1 MLIRLPIADLKFCLG
16 IAFSATSSNKNRP
29 ILNNVL
35 LSLKR
40 IYSRNDDPK
49 HTAQLIATDG
59 DITVCCDLRHV
70 TVQGEGEECVLL
82 PPVLGSIINEL
93 PQVTDVELSVDAYTN
108 RSEISRRVT
117 VSSGMGRFRL
127 QTADPT
133 EFPPSSVSEELG
145 YDVSVDG
152 TLLQRAIQRVLP
164 AVDPEATRY
173 ALGSIRLELGWG
185 SDELAVIATDG
196 RRLGYNR
203 VKITEHHEVEDAGQF
218 EERWKNVLL
227 PANAA
232 KVLAKIAK
240 DSPTVK
246 LRADSSTLTAAGL
259 GLSIQCRLTSGRF
272 PRWREV
278 IPQSSQVIELPAGA
292 FHKSIKAAAATVDKD
307 SDGAKLVFSNNSE
320 GGNVTISIESEE
332 GNATVDCPLPHN
344 VEAFETMLRAQYIS
358 QALAAMPAD
367 DMVEMHVP
375 ETDGGPVVLRNLAS
389 DFTAVIMPMAA
400 QDEVETDDKKKG
412 KKS

>member
-40 IYSRNDDPK
+40 TYSQTEDAK

-70 TVQGEGEECVLL
+70 TVQGEGVESVLL

-93 PQVTDVELSVDAYTN
+93 PQVTDVELLVDPENSN
-108 RSEISRRVT
+108 RCIT

-133 EFPPSSVSEELG
+133 EFPPSSVSDELG

-152 TLLQRAIQRVLP
+152 TLLHRAIQRVIWSI
-164 AVDPEATRY
+164 DTESTKY
-173 ALGSIRLELGWG
+173 ALGSVRFEMG
-185 SDELAVIATDG
+185 DEITLVTTDA
-196 RRLGYNR
+196 RRLGYNTLGIAEFY
-203 VKITEHHEVEDAGQF
+203 KTDDADIQQC

-232 KVLAKIAK
+232 KLLGKIAK

-278 IPQSSQVIELPAGA
+278 IPQSSQVIELPCGA

-344 VEAFETMLRAQYIS
+344 VEAVGTTLKAQYLS

-375 ETDGGPVVLRNLAS
+375 ETDGGPIVFRNLAA
-389 DFTAVIMPMAA
+389 DFTAVIMPMSEP
-400 QDEVETDDKKKG
+400 DGVETDDKKRKG
-412 KKS
+412 KQA

>member
-70 TVQGEGEECVLL
+70 TVQGEGVESVLL

-93 PQVTDVELSVDAYTN
+93 PQVTDVELLVDPGN
-108 RSEISRRVT
+108 SSRCVT

-133 EFPPSSVSEELG
+133 EFPPSSVSDELG

-185 SDELAVIATDG
+185 SDELSVIATDG

-203 VKITEHHEVEDAGQF
+203 VKITEHHEVEDIGQF
-218 EERWKNVLL
+218 DERWKNVLL

-232 KVLAKIAK
+232 KVLGKIAK

-278 IPQSSQVIELPAGA
+278 IPQSSQVIELPCGA
-292 FHKSIKAAAATVDKD
+292 FHKSIKAAAATVDKEN
-307 SDGAKLVFSNNSE
+307 DGARLSFSNNSE

-375 ETDGGPVVLRNLAS
+375 ETDGGPVVLHNLAS
-389 DFTAVIMPMAA
+389 DFTAVIMPMSEP
-400 QDEVETDDKKKG
+400 DEVEETKDKKKG